1 MGQVLCIRCKMPV
14 QNIPQWLAGARIS
27 FLCQR
32 CRDISQ
38 AESWEQYK
46 QKVAGLQ
53 PHPKELGFWDEISV
67 DILDQL
73 LKR

>member
-1 MGQVLCIRCKMPV
+1 MAQILCTRCQSPV
-14 QNIPQWLAGARIS
+14 QNIPQWLAGARIA

-32 CRDISQ
+32 CRDASQ

-46 QKVAGLQ
+46 QKSAGL
-53 PHPKELGFWDEISV
+53 PPRPVEKSFWDEISYNV
-67 DILDQL
+67 LDEL